1 MLLQSLILM
10 SLLTSRTFRTC
21 YQCCLLSSLLTYPYA
36 DVITIHDIDVITDIQ
51 DLLSHVT
58 SVVCYHHSSL
68 THTADVITIP
78 DIDVIT
84 HTADVITIPD
94 IDVITDIQDLYYMLP
109 VLYVIITPHLPIQL
123 MLLQYLILMSL
134 QTSRT
139 FITCYQCCLL
149 SSLLTHTAD
158 VITVPDIDVIT
169 DIQDLY
175 YMLPVLSVIITPH
188 LPIQLMLLQSL
199 ILMSLQTS
207 RTFITCY
214 QCCMSSSL
222 LTYPYS

>member
-1 MLLQSLILM
+1 MLPVLSVIITHHFPIQLMLLQSLILM

-36 DVITIHDIDVITDIQ
+36 DVITIPDIDVITDIQ

-68 THTADVITIP
+68 THTADVITI
-78 DIDVIT
+78 
-84 HTADVITIPD
+84 HD
-94 IDVITDIQDLYYMLP
+94 IDVITDIQ
-109 VLYVIITPHLPIQL
+109 
-123 MLLQYLILMSL
+123 
-134 QTSRT
+134 
-139 FITCYQCCLL
+139 
-149 SSLLTHTAD
+149 A
-158 VITVPDIDVIT
+158 
-169 DIQDLY
+169 LY

-214 QCCMSSSL
+214 QCCLLSSL